1 MKKRRCIALGTL
13 AALTFAPYT
22 LEAQKKPTPAPATKA
37 IDLTNLDTGVKPCEN
52 FFLYA
57 NGGWIKKNPIPASE
71 SRWGSFNELADQNN
85 ATLRSILE
93 EAGASRAA
101 VKGSNLQ
108 KVGDFYASGMDSLGI
123 EKAGLS
129 AVKSNLDQIDKIRD
143 VKSMLETNAR
153 NLMQGTGALF
163 SLYVGQDDKKSDEY
177 ALYLNQ
183 GGLGLPDRDYYL
195 KDDARSQNI
204 RQEYLKYL
212 QNIFQLL
219 GQNASMGRQ
228 QAEKVMAIETRL
240 AKSSMTRVQLRD
252 PYATY
257 NKVTLVEIGQLT
269 PQINWTTLFGQ
280 MGIPT
285 VNSVIIGQPEFFKEL
300 NQMMNSVALED
311 WKAYLRWHLI
321 RQTAFALPNAFVKES
336 FNFYSGVLGG
346 AKEMQSRW
354 KRVSRVTDASLGEA
368 LGQLYV
374 AKVFPPE
381 AKQRLLG
388 MIKNIQAAFRE
399 HLQKADWMSEVTKK
413 QAQKKLDS
421 FVSKIGYPDRWK
433 DYKALNIDRKS
444 YLANV
449 LRANE
454 FKFNYNV
461 NKLGKPIDRMEW
473 GMTPPTVNAY
483 YNPSMNE
490 IVFPAGILRPPFF
503 NAEADDAVNYGSIG
517 AVIGHELTHGFD
529 DQGRQYDA
537 QGNLK
542 DWWTPEDG
550 EKFKQRAEVVDK
562 QFSAYQPLDS
572 VFVNGKLTLGENLAD
587 LGGLSIAYTALQ
599 KSLANKKP
607 AKIDGLTPQQR
618 FFLAY
623 AQVWRTNA
631 RDEFLRRQVLTDP
644 HSPAEFRVN
653 GPLSNMPEFF
663 KAFGCKEGDKMVRP
677 AKERAKVW

>member
-1 MKKRRCIALGTL
+1 MKKRKLALLGM
-13 AALTFAPYT
+13 AAACLLTAHPG
-22 LEAQKKPTPAPATKA
+22 EAQKKPAPAKPVKA
-37 IDLTNLDTGVKPCEN
+37 IDVTNLDTSVPPCEN

-93 EAGASRAA
+93 EVGASREK
-101 VKGSNLQ
+101 VKGSNAQ

-123 EKAGLS
+123 EKAGLTYLKPELES
-129 AVKSNLDQIDKIRD
+129 IDQIRD

-153 NLMQGTGALF
+153 NLKKGTGTMF
-163 SLYVGQDDKKSDEY
+163 NLYVGQDDKKSDEY
-177 ALYLNQ
+177 ALNLNQ

-195 KDDARSQNI
+195 KDDARSLNI
-204 RQEYLKYL
+204 RQEYVKHM
-212 QNIFQLL
+212 QNVFVLL
-219 GQNASMGRQ
+219 GQDAIVSQ
-228 QAEKVMAIETRL
+228 QSADKVMAMETRL
-240 AKSSMTRVQLRD
+240 AKASMTRVQMRD

-257 NKVTLVEIGQLT
+257 NKKTVTELSQLT
-269 PQINWTTLFGQ
+269 PNITWTALFSQLGVPS
-280 MGIPT
+280 IPA
-285 VNSVIIGQPEFFKEL
+285 VIVGQPDFFKEL
-300 NQMMNSVALED
+300 NAMLTEVELND
-311 WKAYLRWHLI
+311 WKTYLRWHLV
-321 RQTAFALPNAFVKES
+321 RRSAFALPHAFVKEN
-336 FNFYSGVLGG
+336 FNFYSGTLGG
-346 AKEMQSRW
+346 AKQMQDRW
-354 KRVSRVTDASLGEA
+354 KRVARVTDASLGEA

-374 AKVFPPE
+374 EKVFPPE
-381 AKQRLLG
+381 AKQRLLN
-388 MIKNIQAAFRE
+388 MIKNIQAAFGE
-399 HLQKADWMSEVTKK
+399 HIQKVDWMSETTKK
-413 QAQKKLDS
+413 QALKKLDS
-421 FVSKIGYPDRWK
+421 FVSKIGYPDKWR
-433 DYKALNIDRKS
+433 DYQGLEVSPES
-444 YLANV
+444 YLKNV

-454 FKFNYNV
+454 FDFAYNI
-461 NKLGKPIDRMEW
+461 NKLGRPIDRGEW

-503 NAEADDAVNYGSIG
+503 NANADDAVNYGSIG

-537 QGNLK
+537 QGNLN

-550 EKFKQRAEVVDK
+550 DKFKQRAEVVEK

-587 LGGLSIAYTALQ
+587 LGGLSIAYTAFQ
-599 KSLANKKP
+599 KSLAGKRP
-607 AKIDGLTPQQR
+607 AKIDGFTPEQR

-623 AQVWRTNA
+623 AQVWRTSA

-677 AKERAKVW
+677 AKDRAKVW